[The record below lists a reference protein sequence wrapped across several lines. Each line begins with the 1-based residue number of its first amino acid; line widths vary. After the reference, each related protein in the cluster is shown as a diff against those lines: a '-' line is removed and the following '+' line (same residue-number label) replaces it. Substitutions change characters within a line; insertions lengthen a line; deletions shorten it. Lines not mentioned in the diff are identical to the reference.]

1 MKGKHKIEVR
11 SGRVVFTIE
20 LERNITILR
29 GDSATGKTTL
39 VEMLQA
45 YETYGRQSGVT
56 VSCDKPCRVLSGV
69 NWELQLNATHDSIVF
84 VDEGSTFVSSLD
96 FARAIQHSDNYYVLV
111 TREDLST
118 LPYSVNAILE
128 LKKTTSRFKRT
139 YNKAYPVYDSLTA
152 SNVQLE
158 GVEKLLTE
166 DANSGYQL
174 FTKVGEKYGIVCI
187 PAAGKNNI
195 KQKIFPMK
203 SEKVLII
210 ADGAAFGSEIDR
222 VMQLMGGKDQ
232 VVLYLPESFEW
243 LILKAKV
250 VKSKWADQVLE
261 KPWEYVESKTY
272 FSWERFFTAVLIE
285 ETNGSY
291 LAYAKRK
298 LNPAYL
304 NDSVKD
310 SILEQMTKIKLF

>member
-56 VSCDKPCRVLSGV
+56 VSCDKLCRVLSGV

-118 LPYSVNAILE
+118 LPYSVNAILK

-139 YNKAYPVYDSLTA
+139 YNKAYPIYDSLTA

-174 FTKVGEKYGIVCI
+174 FTK
-187 PAAGKNNI
+187 
-195 KQKIFPMK
+195 
-203 SEKVLII
+203 SRR
-210 ADGAAFGSEIDR
+210 EIR
-222 VMQLMGGKDQ
+222 HC
-232 VVLYLPESFEW
+232 LYLCG
-243 LILKAKV
+243 
-250 VKSKWADQVLE
+250 
-261 KPWEYVESKTY
+261 
-272 FSWERFFTAVLIE
+272 R
-285 ETNGSY
+285 
-291 LAYAKRK
+291 KR
-298 LNPAYL
+298 
-304 NDSVKD
+304 
-310 SILEQMTKIKLF
+310 